1 MSTLVEHPG
10 TEVAVRPGKKKTGTS
25 LISATLD
32 TVAHPLRIASHCR
45 DELREVL
52 QHVDDVPQPNIVNLP
67 AARFN
72 HARMLSRVAVVREVH
87 LGLFGMFIPPAP
99 TTTRGDAIDML
110 SALFGA
116 TAKAKAESKTL
127 LAACVSMFAPS
138 ADSVA
143 LATGL
148 WQPISRHPVV
158 VAIAIQKLINTA
170 VFTPTPAEFRD
181 RERKREDRR
190 LAPTSWLSCCTTA
203 IASCSHRSPRVGGCL
218 RGCRCRCHRRD
229 AGRMRKAVTRATR
242 GRRRRTGE
250 PALRGASTAT
260 RKTRGRGRANTSRP

>member
-10 TEVAVRPGKKKTGTS
+10 TGVAVRPGKKKTGTS

-127 LAACVSMFAPS
+127 LAACVSMFAPG

-158 VAIAIQKLINTA
+158 VAIAIQELINTA
-170 VFTPTPAEFRD
+170 VFTPTPAEFRAAMVD
-181 RERKREDRR
+181 AKRKLRG
-190 LAPTSWLSCCTTA
+190 LATYAESWLELLQVSD
-203 IASCSHRSPRVGGCL
+203 RVVFDFDRPAWEAAYAGVGADVIGAMQVDEEGGYE
-218 RGCRCRCHRRD
+218 GD
-229 AGRMRKAVTRATR
+229 EDDD
-242 GRRRRTGE
+242 GE
-250 PALRGASTAT
+250 PASPRYAALEQLLAKLAAEGGPT
-260 RKTRGRGRANTSRP
+260 